1 MDDVCFP
8 AVKSCEKRL
17 FQNSLA
23 EVTTFLHI
31 LFDQENP
38 LIERFQF
45 IKKNAL
51 IINTFGNFLWTG
63 T

>member
-45 IKKNAL
+45 IKKMH
-51 IINTFGNFLWTG
+51 
-63 T
+63 